1 MLKTEK
7 SRISFFSW
15 LAIFLFVLVGAR
27 VAYLQTAMGKFYASY
42 AANQSKGVLES
53 TKGRGLIMDSEGNPL
68 ALNKKSASLYV
79 FPAELTDRYGF
90 IERLREQ
97 GIILS
102 SSKKRRVLKGNSFVW
117 VKRNVSVQEADRIK
131 AAVPKLESILEE
143 QRFYP
148 ERNLAASIVG
158 FTGTDNKGLNGVEY
172 RFNKLLEGRKFK
184 LLALKDNNKKR
195 IILEDPEKKK
205 QIDTE
210 IYLTINSYLQGLAE
224 EILREDTA
232 TFEADRGM
240 AIAMDVN
247 TGDIIMAASSGGFDP
262 NDFRDY
268 AQSEWKDYPAS
279 FLYEPG
285 SIFKPVLFSL
295 MMDKHNLNPNEL
307 VNCENGLYTVHGRTI
322 KDDHPSGIIPMEQ
335 VLVRSSNIGM
345 AKLSERIS
353 KQEFYDYIAETGFG
367 HKTGTPGLIEE
378 EGLVR
383 NYKEW
388 SGLSKP
394 SISIGQE
401 ILVTPLQMVRFYG
414 AIADGGIMRNPKL
427 IKKVVKGID
436 TYTPKDEE
444 KRIFSEDTAHRL
456 LRILGMVVK
465 EGTGVNAESNYVNIA
480 GKTGTGQRI
489 DKTTGTYSKSEYVAS
504 FAGVFPAE
512 NPRIAMVVVYKE
524 PHSSIY
530 GGSTAAKTFK
540 TLAEQISMRLG
551 LKRSYVY
558 ESGPAS

>member
-15 LAIFLFVLVGAR
+15 LAIIMLVLVGVR
-27 VAYLQTAMGKFYASY
+27 VAYLQTVMGKFYADY

-53 TKGRGLIMDSEGNPL
+53 SKGRGLILDTEGNPL
-68 ALNKKSASLYV
+68 ALNKKSASLFV

-90 IERLREQ
+90 IEKLRNA
-97 GIILS
+97 GVKLS
-102 SSKKRRVLKGNSFVW
+102 YEKRRKILHGNSFVW
-117 VKRNVSVQEADRIK
+117 LVRNISVQDADRIK
-131 AAVPKLESILEE
+131 ADVPKVESILEE

-148 ERNLAASIVG
+148 ERSLAAAIVG
-158 FTGTDNKGLNGVEY
+158 FTGVDNKGLNGIEY
-172 RFNKLLEGRKFK
+172 RYDNILEGRKFK
-184 LLALKDNNKKR
+184 MLSLKDNKHKR

-210 IYLTINSYLQGLAE
+210 IYLTIDKHLQGLTE

-232 TFEADRGM
+232 TFQAERGM
-240 AIAMDVN
+240 AIAMDVR
-247 TGDIIMAASSGGFDP
+247 TGNIIMAASSGGFDP

-268 AQSEWKDYPAS
+268 PSAEWKDYPAS

-295 MMDKHNLNPNEL
+295 MLDKHNLSPNEL
-307 VNCENGLYTVHGRTI
+307 VNCENGLYTIHRHTI
-322 KDDHPSGIIPMEQ
+322 KDDHPSGIISMAQ
-335 VLVRSSNIGM
+335 VMIRSSNIGM
-345 AKLSERIS
+345 AKLSDRIS
-353 KQEFYDYIAETGFG
+353 KEEFYNYITNAGFG

-383 NYKEW
+383 GFKEW

-414 AIADGGIMRNPKL
+414 AIADGGVLKNPKL
-427 IKKVVKGID
+427 IKKVIKGID

-444 KRIFSEDTAHRL
+444 RRIFSESTAHQLQQL
-456 LRILGMVVK
+456 LKRVVK
-465 EGTGVNAESNYVNIA
+465 EGTGINAYSDYVDIG

-504 FAGVFPAE
+504 FAGVFPAD

-530 GGSTAAKTFK
+530 GGATAAKSFK
-540 TLAEQISMRLG
+540 TLAEQISMYLG